1 MNVSQGKGGT
11 RDDLKVV
18 RERANSPSRAPRGK
32 AFYNTPG
39 EHPILMSGT
48 APPPTPSTTPA
59 TPAAPASSWTG
70 AKIGPASA
78 WDTANPK
85 SITEQKI
92 LTNLKKIYDPEI
104 PMNIVDLGLIYGFKW
119 NNDTSVTVTMTLT
132 APGCP
137 VAGILADEVKA
148 AVQAAEGVKEA
159 VVDMVWEPPWTPDRM
174 SDLAKRTFGYV

>member
-1 MNVSQGKGGT
+1 
-11 RDDLKVV
+11 
-18 RERANSPSRAPRGK
+18 
-32 AFYNTPG
+32 
-39 EHPILMSGT
+39 MSGT
-48 APPPTPSTTPA
+48 APPPTPPSAPA
-59 TPAAPASSWTG
+59 TAPAPGWTG

-78 WDTANPK
+78 WDPANAK
-85 SITEQKI
+85 SVAEQKI

-104 PMNIVDLGLIYGFKW
+104 PMNIVDLGLIYAFKW
-119 NNDTSVTVTMTLT
+119 TNDTSVTVTMTLT

-148 AVQAAEGVKEA
+148 AVQSAEGVKEA

>member
-1 MNVSQGKGGT
+1 
-11 RDDLKVV
+11 
-18 RERANSPSRAPRGK
+18 
-32 AFYNTPG
+32 
-39 EHPILMSGT
+39 MSGT
-48 APPPTPSTTPA
+48 APSPVPPPA
-59 TPAAPASSWTG
+59 PAPAAGWTG

-78 WDTANPK
+78 WDASNPR
-85 SITEQKI
+85 SGAEQRI

-119 NNDTSVTVTMTLT
+119 ASDTSVTVTMTLT

-174 SDLAKRTFGYV
+174 SDLAKRTFGYQ